1 MFGYIVVNK
10 PELKFKEYDVY
21 RAYYCGLCHALK
33 KRHGYKGQIALNNDL
48 TFVAI
53 LLSSLYEA
61 NVKKHES
68 RCIIHPL
75 KQHEFFENEII
86 DYAAD
91 MTIAL
96 AYYKSEDDWI
106 DDHNQTKRLYK
117 DWLKSSFYKIKKLYS
132 SKMELIKAC
141 LDEIHVL
148 EKNQCDNIDQISGL
162 FGKIMGEICVYKDD
176 EWKDE
181 LYEFGFYLGKFI
193 YLYDAVDDLE
203 NDIKNHSYNPFV
215 YKMDRENFEE
225 YCFNILTMM
234 MAKSAASFEC
244 LPIIENSELLRNII
258 YSGVWTRYE
267 MKKQQKVGSE
277 S

>member
-33 KRHGYKGQIALNNDL
+33 NRHGYKGQVALNNDL

-53 LLSSLYEA
+53 LLCSLYEA
-61 NVKKHES
+61 EVEKFDS
-68 RCIIHPL
+68 RCIIHPV
-75 KQHEFFENEII
+75 KKHEYYKHEIL

-96 AYYKSEDDWI
+96 AYYKSEDDWL
-106 DDHNQTKRLYK
+106 DDHNQTKRLYRQ
-117 DWLKSSFYKIKKLYS
+117 WLKSSFYKVKKLYG
-132 SKMELIKAC
+132 SKMELMKTC

-148 EKNQCDNIDQISGL
+148 EKQQCDNLDKVSGL

-193 YLYDAVDDLE
+193 YLYDAYDDLDD
-203 NDIKNHSYNPFV
+203 DIKNHSYNPFI
-215 YKMDRENFEE
+215 YKKDRKDFEE
-225 YCFNILTMM
+225 YCFNVLQMM
-234 MAKSAASFEC
+234 MASAANSFEC
-244 LPIIENSELLRNII
+244 LPIIENYELLKNII
-258 YSGVWTRYE
+258 YSGVWSKYE
-267 MKKQQKVGSE
+267 YKKQKGME
-277 S
+277 RG

>member
-21 RAYYCGLCHALK
+21 RSYYCGLCHALK
-33 KRHGYKGQIALNNDL
+33 KRHGYKGQITLNNDL
-48 TFVAI
+48 TFITI

-61 NVKKHES
+61 KVKTYESRCLIHPIKKHEYYE
-68 RCIIHPL
+68 H
-75 KQHEFFENEII
+75 EII

-106 DDHNQTKRLYK
+106 DDHDQIKRIYRN
-117 DWLKSSFYKIKKLYS
+117 WLKSSFLKVKKLYP
-132 SKMELIKAC
+132 SKMEIIKTC

-193 YLYDAVDDLE
+193 YLYDAYDDLE
-203 NDIKNHSYNPFV
+203 DDIKNHSYNPFI
-215 YKMDRENFEE
+215 YKKDREDFEK
-225 YCFNILTMM
+225 YCFNVLTMM
-234 MAKSAASFEC
+234 MASSANSFEC
-244 LPIIENSELLRNII
+244 LPIIENGELLRNII
-258 YSGVWTRYE
+258 YSGVWTKYE
-267 MKKQQKVGSE
+267 IKKQKRMERG
-277 S
+277 